1 MTSIVQ
7 LPTITGIPAT
17 STCDS
22 SYYESGRACAWNIFL
37 CDEYT
42 NGTMAG
48 FTPALIPTCFDGSQQ
63 SPINLDVSEAT
74 VGDPGQITFSG
85 FDAQLSLQPVYS
97 LKSYALQL
105 ELIPDAA
112 SNDSSNVQ
120 LPTITGGAL
129 GENT

>member
-1 MTSIVQ
+1 
-7 LPTITGIPAT
+7 
-17 STCDS
+17 
-22 SYYESGRACAWNIFL
+22 
-37 CDEYT
+37 
-42 NGTMAG
+42 MAG

-112 SNDSSNVQ
+112 FNDSSNVQ

>member
-1 MTSIVQ
+1 
-7 LPTITGIPAT
+7 
-17 STCDS
+17 
-22 SYYESGRACAWNIFL
+22 
-37 CDEYT
+37 
-42 NGTMAG
+42 MAG

-105 ELIPDAA
+105 ELIPD
-112 SNDSSNVQ
+112 DSSNVQ